1 MLPLQNSTQGR
12 RKPPGAP
19 STPQSCAPLL
29 LIHVGTQQC
38 WWVFCKLEKREKKH
52 LLSTKNYHFSPIK
65 GQWKVIPAGIL
76 SRSASARSSASAR
89 NKALP
94 SLRSQKSLAS
104 CLSAP
109 AWCFSPQHENHS
121 VISLPRGARI
131 QKVPVTGGDR
141 GTGRGRNIPKFVI
154 SVSMSDPRLST
165 PAVMR
170 NLTSS

>member
-1 MLPLQNSTQGR
+1 MWAQAVLVGVLQTGEKGEETDLLP
-12 RKPPGAP
+12 
-19 STPQSCAPLL
+19 
-29 LIHVGTQQC
+29 
-38 WWVFCKLEKREKKH
+38 
-52 LLSTKNYHFSPIK
+52 TKNYHLIPIE

-76 SRSASARSSASAR
+76 SRSSAARSSASAR

-109 AWCFSPQHENHS
+109 AWCLSPQHENHS

-131 QKVPVTGGDR
+131 QKLPVTGGDR
-141 GTGRGRNIPKFVI
+141 GTGRGRSIPKFDI